1 MINSEILKH
10 NEEVI
15 NSLFRDG
22 MYQYPEYKISYQNLT
37 KDMLPEKLK
46 SSNSFD
52 DFEVEMQELLFLW
65 IRNANTFKVLWQIN
79 EAENELVIFQNSCL
93 ILADK
98 LSKELIEDVSNYQEL
113 VECMIVTL
121 GMAHY
126 FLEKFIFKNK
136 WLLKERNKEVNGVCK
151 LFIIWI
157 ASVMLE
163 KNKQGM
169 YCIYDFAER
178 YAKEVNF
185 YEYNAYSGEDMK
197 DAFLKCF
204 SYESTDLWTF
214 EKVLDEIVMSGVNN
228 DL

>member
-1 MINSEILKH
+1 MINLEIRKH

-157 ASVMLE
+157 TSVMLNRDR
-163 KNKQGM
+163 KLLSCLFQFDGM
-169 YCIYDFAER
+169 LVRGF
-178 YAKEVNF
+178 NF
-185 YEYNAYSGEDMK
+185 YEYHGISNEIMK

-204 SYESTDLWTF
+204 TYESTDLWAF
-214 EKVLDEIVMSGVNN
+214 DRVLESKGIKR
-228 DL
+228 